1 MPPLVGRIISNRDL
15 AWTAL
20 VRSVGGYCCDAL
32 LLCLR
37 AINCCDETQRI
48 VFQSTIYTELAQ
60 LSTGSRRT
68 RWYASG
74 VVLARVCIQFR

>member
-1 MPPLVGRIISNRDL
+1 MPPLVGRITSNRDL

-20 VRSVGGYCCDAL
+20 FRCVGYCCDAL

-48 VFQSTIYTELAQ
+48 LFQSTIYTELA
-60 LSTGSRRT
+60 
-68 RWYASG
+68 
-74 VVLARVCIQFR
+74 